1 MYARADNFTGR
12 VLYDSLSHAY
22 LHPDAARALAQAAKE
37 LRRQRP
43 DLRFLIKDAARPVS
57 VQRHMFRTVRGTP
70 KARYV
75 ANPANGGGTHN
86 FGIAVDITLCD
97 TLGRELPMGTPSTIS
112 DRSQYRPRTGTV
124 APRHHHKRGARQP
137 SLAAARH
144 AVGRL
149 QDHSQRMV
157 ALRAAATGR
166 GTAALQTYRL
176 LGPDTDGKN
185 LPNITVWAFFSLK
198 MVKCVFFC
206 HLNLHNSAASYIFAS
221 CFHGIDLRLT
231 DW

>member
-1 MYARADNFTGR
+1 MLRIIIALFLSAGLSATALTQLESTLQRKGYKDVTEAVPGTYVELMYARADNFTGR

-37 LRRQRP
+37 LQRQRP

-97 TLGRELPMGTPSTIS
+97 TLGRELPMGTPVDHLGPEANI
-112 DRSQYRPRTGTV
+112 DREQELLR
-124 APRHHHKRGARQP
+124 RGIITKEE
-137 SLAAARH
+137 LANR
-144 AVGRL
+144 
-149 QDHSQRMV
+149 
-157 ALRAAATGR
+157 
-166 GTAALQTYRL
+166 RL
-176 LGPDTDGKN
+176 LRRVM
-185 LPNITVWAFFSLK
+185 L
-198 MVKCVFFC
+198 
-206 HLNLHNSAASYIFAS
+206 SAGFKTIRKEWWHFELLRRAEARRRYKL
-221 CFHGIDLRLT
+221 IDF
-231 DW
+231 

>member
-37 LRRQRP
+37 LQRQRP

-97 TLGRELPMGTPSTIS
+97 TLGRELPMGTPVDHLGPEANI
-112 DRSQYRPRTGTV
+112 DREQELLR
-124 APRHHHKRGARQP
+124 RGIITKEE
-137 SLAAARH
+137 LANR
-144 AVGRL
+144 
-149 QDHSQRMV
+149 
-157 ALRAAATGR
+157 
-166 GTAALQTYRL
+166 RL
-176 LGPDTDGKN
+176 LRRVM
-185 LPNITVWAFFSLK
+185 L
-198 MVKCVFFC
+198 
-206 HLNLHNSAASYIFAS
+206 SAGFKTIRKEWWHFELLRRAEARRRYKL
-221 CFHGIDLRLT
+221 IDF
-231 DW
+231 